1 MPKDSNRVYVEMAE
15 EPQDYSR
22 ISYHLAK
29 SISCYLTAVVVVE
42 SGKMQGQRLELSDN
56 EIYAANIMLLIAAN
70 KISLDYQLNASVV
83 YSLAF
88 EEFWNGIYC
97 DEHIKS
103 CQNEMNASYN
113 GLLVNSRDTV
123 ETVGNLFSELGQ
135 HDDLKS
141 VKELADI
148 YHSWVKYLT
157 SLTMELN

>member
-1 MPKDSNRVYVEMAE
+1 MRRDSNRVYVSMAE
-15 EPQDYSR
+15 EPRDYSR

-42 SGKMQGQRLELSDN
+42 SGTMQGQRLELSDN
-56 EIYAANIMLLIAAN
+56 EIYAANNMLLIAAN
-70 KISLDYQLNASVV
+70 KISLDYQLNSSVV

-88 EEFWNGIYC
+88 EEFWNGISC
-97 DEHIKS
+97 DEHTKYF
-103 CQNEMNASYN
+103 QNEMNEKYN

-123 ETVGNLFSELGQ
+123 ETVGNIFSELGQ

>member
-1 MPKDSNRVYVEMAE
+1 MGRNLNQQCMAMDKDERA
-15 EPQDYSR
+15 YSR
-22 ISYHLAK
+22 IAYHLAK
-29 SISCYLTAVVVVE
+29 STSCYLTAVVVVE
-42 SGKMQGQRLELSDN
+42 SGKMQGQRLELSGN
-56 EIYAANIMLLIAAN
+56 EIYAANIMLVIAAN
-70 KISLDYQLNASVV
+70 KISLDYQLNSSVV

-97 DEHIKS
+97 DEHIKY
-103 CQNEMNASYN
+103 CQNEMNDRYN

-123 ETVGNLFSELGQ
+123 ETVGNIFSELGQ

>member
-1 MPKDSNRVYVEMAE
+1 
-15 EPQDYSR
+15 
-22 ISYHLAK
+22 
-29 SISCYLTAVVVVE
+29 
-42 SGKMQGQRLELSDN
+42 MQGQRLELSDN

-88 EEFWNGIYC
+88 EDFWNGIYC
-97 DEHIKS
+97 DERKKYF
-103 CQNEMNASYN
+103 QNEMNDKYN

-157 SLTMELN
+157 SPTMEFN

>member
-1 MPKDSNRVYVEMAE
+1 MRRDSNRVYVSMAE
-15 EPQDYSR
+15 EPRDCSR
-22 ISYHLAK
+22 ISYHLAR

-56 EIYAANIMLLIAAN
+56 EIYAANIMLVIAAN
-70 KISLDYQLNASVV
+70 KISLDYQLDSSVV

-88 EEFWNGIYC
+88 EEFWNGINSYK
-97 DEHIKS
+97 DIKFF
-103 CQNEMNASYN
+103 QYEMNDKYV
-113 GLLVNSRDTV
+113 GLLVNSRDTI